1 METFTIH
8 PNELLTLDN
17 CIKEA
22 IIFAIATE
30 QNVSFNKDG
39 KEYTIKLNDL
49 LHYVKQDN
57 LTI

>member
-22 IIFAIATE
+22 IILAIATE

-49 LHYVKQDN
+49 LHYV
-57 LTI
+57 